1 MFLRALSRPATTQE
15 LAASEDFI
23 ESLILDNQ
31 EQALEI
37 AKLNDMLDNALEQRN
52 AIIEP
57 IRKRLME
64 EASNGDKPQAEVPQ
78 PLHIWNF
85 QEGDDVLTDT
95 VNGLRLSLENGAL
108 LEGGALTLK
117 DGNAYAHSGALSKD
131 VTEKTLSAV
140 VQLDNLDQRGG
151 GVINIQTTN
160 GIIFDAI
167 VYGERDSRLWMP
179 GSNGFVR
186 TEHVA
191 GPAEK
196 AALTQPVHLAI
207 TYKQDGSIAMFRNG
221 EPYGKPY
228 VSSGLQ
234 TYQGANSI
242 INLGL
247 RHSPPGG
254 NHNLTGKIF
263 RAALYDQVLS
273 ENAIKSLATGQNFF
287 ISDKLIREALK
298 ETQLSQLDLLAQQ
311 IDRFQSTLA
320 GIRRPETNVTPTR
333 QAWHDFAQSLFN
345 LKEFIFIR

>member
-1 MFLRALSRPATTQE
+1 
-15 LAASEDFI
+15 
-23 ESLILDNQ
+23 
-31 EQALEI
+31 
-37 AKLNDMLDNALEQRN
+37 MLDSVIQQRT
-52 AIIEP
+52 AIVEP

-64 EASNGDKPQAEVPQ
+64 EFKNGDQPQVEVPQ
-78 PLHIWNF
+78 PLHNWNF

-95 VNGLRLSLENGAL
+95 VNGLRLSLQNGAL
-108 LEGGALTLK
+108 LEDGALTLQG
-117 DGNAYAHSGALSKD
+117 GNAYAHSGQLSKD
-131 VTEKTLSAV
+131 VAEKTLSVV

-167 VYGERDSRLWMP
+167 VYGERDARLWMP
-179 GSNGFVR
+179 GSNGFAR
-186 TEHVA
+186 TERVA
-191 GPAEK
+191 GPAEND
-196 AALTQPVHLAI
+196 ALTQPVHLAI

-247 RHSPPGG
+247 RHSPAGG

-263 RAALYDQVLS
+263 RAALYDEILS
-273 ENAIKSLATGQNFF
+273 ENVIKGLATGQSFF
-287 ISDKLIREALK
+287 VSEKLIREALS
-298 ETQLSQLDLLAQQ
+298 ENQLKQIDLLAQQ
-311 IDRFQSTLA
+311 IDNLQSTLT
-320 GIRRPETNVTPTR
+320 GIRRSEANVTPTR

>member
-1 MFLRALSRPATTQE
+1 
-15 LAASEDFI
+15 
-23 ESLILDNQ
+23 
-31 EQALEI
+31 
-37 AKLNDMLDNALEQRN
+37 
-52 AIIEP
+52 
-57 IRKRLME
+57 ME
-64 EASNGDKPQAEVPQ
+64 EVKNGDKPQAEVPQ

-85 QEGDDVLTDT
+85 REGDDVLKDT
-95 VNGLRLSLENGAL
+95 VNGLRLSLHNGAL
-108 LEGGALTLK
+108 IEGGALALK
-117 DGNAYAHSGALSKD
+117 GGNAYARSGALTKD
-131 VTEKTLSAV
+131 VAEKTLSAV
-140 VQLDNLDQRGG
+140 VQLDNLDQKGG

-179 GSNGFVR
+179 GSNGFAR

-191 GPAEK
+191 GPAEE

-207 TYKQDGSIAMFRNG
+207 TYKKDGSIAMFRNG

-234 TYQGANSI
+234 TYQGTNSI

-263 RAALYDQVLS
+263 RAALYDQILS
-273 ENAIKSLATGQNFF
+273 ENAIKGLATGESFF
-287 ISDKLIREALK
+287 VSEKLIREALT
-298 ETQLSQLDLLAQQ
+298 ETQLNQIDVLAQQ
-311 IDRFQSTLA
+311 IDNLQSTLA
-320 GIRRPETNVTPTR
+320 GMRRPETNVTPTR